1 MRYGVTQDGS
11 DIRHEV
17 VLSESLGSPE
27 ALSDVHGASA
37 VEVSTAKSGREVPVA
52 RLLRLLR
59 ALASADGSRGVEA
72 SRLLDVAGYDAGT
85 PKSAMSSLQRDLR
98 RLTDAG
104 WRIENVA
111 PEGSDARYVL
121 HPNDLAT
128 RAGLTP
134 GEQSVLE
141 EALEAAADDAALPVD
156 PPEGLALA
164 RRAVEAHCVI
174 EMTYGGKL
182 RRVHPM
188 RLHSAGGHWL
198 LRARDEHD
206 EAVKWFRIE
215 KIEQPSLDD
224 PGSAPQDIEDPEDSL
239 DPHRWPIDPPT
250 EIELE
255 VGAGHLPYVRQ
266 TMRLP
271 LDVADRPDGSHHVR
285 VTITNR
291 RALTDWLVTM
301 GTRVRLLGPADLRR
315 DVLARFEAVARG

>member
-1 MRYGVTQDGS
+1 
-11 DIRHEV
+11 
-17 VLSESLGSPE
+17 
-27 ALSDVHGASA
+27 
-37 VEVSTAKSGREVPVA
+37 VA

-59 ALASADGSRGVEA
+59 TLAAAEGWRAVEA
-72 SRLLDVAGYDAGT
+72 SRLLAVADYNAESD
-85 PKSAMSSLQRDLR
+85 KSAMSSLQRDLR

-111 PEGSDARYVL
+111 PDGSDARYVL
-121 HPNDLAT
+121 HPNELAT

-141 EALEAAADDAALPVD
+141 AALEAAAGVASTLTD
-156 PPEGLALA
+156 PPDELALV

-174 EMTYGGKL
+174 EMTYGGRL
-182 RRVHPM
+182 RRVDPM
-188 RLHSAGGHWL
+188 RLHSAAGRWL

-224 PGSAPQDIEDPEDSL
+224 PGSAPEHIEDPEDSL
-239 DPHRWPIDPPT
+239 DPHQWRIDVPT

-255 VGAGHLPYVRQ
+255 VGAGHLPYLRQ
-266 TMRLP
+266 TLRLP
-271 LDVADRPDGSHHVR
+271 LDVAGRPDGGHLVR

-315 DVLARFEAVARG
+315 EVLARFEAVARG

>member
-1 MRYGVTQDGS
+1 MADLDVA
-11 DIRHEV
+11 
-17 VLSESLGSPE
+17 
-27 ALSDVHGASA
+27 ALMLEGIDVSAFELA
-37 VEVSTAKSGREVPVA
+37 VERNSVAAVPASSRVAPVA

-59 ALASADGSRGVEA
+59 TLAASDGPRGLEA
-72 SRLLDVAGYDAGT
+72 ARLLDVAGYDAGN
-85 PKSAMSSLQRDLR
+85 PKSAMASLQRDLR

-104 WRIENVA
+104 WQIENVS

-121 HPNDLAT
+121 FPNDLAS

-141 EALEAAADDAALPVD
+141 EALNSATGTSEIAD
-156 PPEGLALA
+156 PPGGLALA
-164 RRAVEAHCVI
+164 RRAVDAHCVL
-174 EMTYGGKL
+174 EMTYGGRL
-182 RRVHPM
+182 RRVQPL
-188 RLHSAGGHWL
+188 RLHSAGGRWL

-224 PGSAPQDIEDPEDSL
+224 PGSAPEHIEDPEDSL
-239 DPHRWPIDPPT
+239 DPHQWRIHAPT
-250 EIELE
+250 DIELE

-266 TMRLP
+266 TLRLP
-271 LDVADRPDGSHHVR
+271 LDVADRPDGKHHFR

-315 DVLARFEAVARG
+315 DVLAHFEAVARG

>member
-1 MRYGVTQDGS
+1 MPHDFTQLRGREPRYGDVLLDGIDVRS
-11 DIRHEV
+11 SGADSPDPAL
-17 VLSESLGSPE
+17 LSS
-27 ALSDVHGASA
+27 AGAS
-37 VEVSTAKSGREVPVA
+37 REAPVA

-59 ALASADGSRGVEA
+59 ALAAADRRSGVEGNQ
-72 SRLLDVAGYDAGT
+72 LLEVAGYDTGT
-85 PKSAMSSLQRDLR
+85 VKSAMASLNRDLR

-111 PEGSDARYVL
+111 SEGSEARYVL
-121 HPNDLAT
+121 HPNELAT

-141 EALEAAADDAALPVD
+141 AALEAAAGGASTLAD
-156 PPEGLALA
+156 PPDELALA

-174 EMTYGGKL
+174 EMTYGGRL
-182 RRVHPM
+182 RRVQPL
-188 RLHSAGGHWL
+188 RLHSASGRWL

-224 PGSAPQDIEDPEDSL
+224 PGSAPEHIEDPEDSL
-239 DPHRWPIDPPT
+239 DPHQWRIDAPT
-250 EIELE
+250 DIELK

-266 TMRLP
+266 TLRLP
-271 LDVADRPDGSHHVR
+271 LDVGDRPVGSHHVR

-301 GTRVRLLGPADLRR
+301 GTRVRLLGPADLRG

>member
-1 MRYGVTQDGS
+1 MPHEFTQVG
-11 DIRHEV
+11 
-17 VLSESLGSPE
+17 
-27 ALSDVHGASA
+27 
-37 VEVSTAKSGREVPVA
+37 GREPRYVDVLLDGVDVRSSGADSQDPALVSSPGTSREAPVA

-59 ALASADGSRGVEA
+59 ALAAADGPRGLA
-72 SRLLDVAGYDAGT
+72 ANQLLEVAGYDTGT
-85 PKSAMSSLQRDLR
+85 VKSAMASLHRDLR
-98 RLTDAG
+98 RLADAG

-111 PEGSDARYVL
+111 PDGSEARYVL
-121 HPNDLAT
+121 HPNELAT

-141 EALEAAADDAALPVD
+141 QALEAAAGDASPLPD
-156 PPEGLALA
+156 PPDELALA

-174 EMTYGGKL
+174 EMTYGGRL
-182 RRVHPM
+182 RRVQPL
-188 RLHSAGGHWL
+188 RLHSASGRWL

-224 PGSAPQDIEDPEDSL
+224 PGSAPEHIEDPEDSL
-239 DPHRWPIDPPT
+239 DPHQWRIDVPT

-255 VGAGHLPYVRQ
+255 VGAGHLPYLRQ
-266 TMRLP
+266 TLRLP
-271 LDVADRPDGSHHVR
+271 LDVADRPDGSHRVR

-301 GTRVRLLGPADLRR
+301 GTRVRLLGPPDLRG